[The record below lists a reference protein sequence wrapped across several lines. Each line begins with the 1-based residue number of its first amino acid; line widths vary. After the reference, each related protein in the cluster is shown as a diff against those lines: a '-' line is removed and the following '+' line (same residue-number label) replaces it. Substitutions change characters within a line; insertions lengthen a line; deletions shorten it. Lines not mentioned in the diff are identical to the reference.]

1 MLGEDNKSFV
11 RRYFEA
17 LGKDKSQHTLD
28 EYIGKEDPA
37 LGEHIRDAEQA
48 FPGYQLVE
56 TAMIAEGDLVAVR
69 FQRQANH
76 APTGK
81 PVDVPGM
88 IWYQVQDG
96 RIVNHWMLLDND
108 TLTRQ
113 LSATPQAA

>member
-1 MLGEDNKSFV
+1 MLAEENKSFV

-17 LGKDKSQHTLD
+17 LGKDKSQQTLD
-28 EYIGKEDPA
+28 QYIGKEDPV
-37 LGEHIRDAEQA
+37 LVEHINGTEQA

-69 FQRQANH
+69 FQLQANH

-88 IWYQVQDG
+88 IWYQLHEG
-96 RIVNHWMLLDND
+96 KIVNHWMLLDND
-108 TLTRQ
+108 TLMKQ
-113 LSATPQAA
+113 LSTTPQAA